1 MAMRPVFAFVPLL
14 LAQPLDSSS
23 APAMPSATSSGV
35 RPCLSA
41 ASTSA
46 PRATRSA
53 ATSIDPPGSCMVQ
66 RCATLYVGHVD
77 ELRVL
82 LEDPRTQ
89 CMLPGPGGEVDE
101 LPGGHREAAPADPQ
115 CQSHPGDILY
125 AGEIAGGAGIDE
137 ACGSL
142 LISSHCSDQLR
153 TITGAVMTCRA
164 RTRAYAAANT
174 QEKSLTQWPDF
185 GPQAPNSRS
194 SIETIDGRTLSM
206 CLGKRSF

>member
-1 MAMRPVFAFVPLL
+1 
-14 LAQPLDSSS
+14 
-23 APAMPSATSSGV
+23 
-35 RPCLSA
+35 
-41 ASTSA
+41 
-46 PRATRSA
+46 
-53 ATSIDPPGSCMVQ
+53 MVQ

-101 LPGGHREAAPADPQ
+101 LPAEAIEEAAQPILSASLTQ
-115 CQSHPGDILY
+115 DILY

-185 GPQAPNSRS
+185 GPQACQIAARLSKLS
-194 SIETIDGRTLSM
+194 MGEHLSM